1 MPDYYTNF
9 TNSSDFFVD
18 DDIEETDD
26 TNIFGLSLIGLLVG
40 FNLVLVIIICFSTL
54 KRPADENENMNN
66 RNTARRQESKK
77 TKRRSQEFIE
87 KMLVLKKVL
96 CQPKIQP
103 SQSCD
108 KYESAT
114 TNRAIKTVKRK
125 KSNLILDDEEE
136 EATTCPICLCDYE
149 DGDQICWSYNENC
162 QHSFHAECGIAWL
175 AKHSDCPICR
185 AEYLVDPEAAR
196 SELKTTEPDQQQQE
210 ERRDSITTSSE
221 TEADDSQS
229 MSLDGSDN
237 VNNV

>member
-1 MPDYYTNF
+1 
-9 TNSSDFFVD
+9 
-18 DDIEETDD
+18 
-26 TNIFGLSLIGLLVG
+26 
-40 FNLVLVIIICFSTL
+40 
-54 KRPADENENMNN
+54 MNN

-87 KMLVLKKVL
+87 KMLVLKVGAWQIGKDCRISTQKLLTSTLTLLFLQKVL